1 MADDIENDSPRKP
14 PLADSLDDSNGLPLA
29 DLPYKSRRP
38 KHDRYREPPDMII
51 DEQIED
57 DDNIDELAAISPK
70 LAERRI
76 KIEELRARI
85 DERRADHEMMLELR
99 KEDFKEQEFQRDRDL
114 LLGNNENWMKTYWR
128 PAAGWIYL
136 IICFMDFV
144 GFPLMSMLTPVAG
157 KFVGMSL
164 PYSPWE
170 SITLSQGGLIH
181 LSFGAILGVSA
192 WTRGQEKL
200 AAMNKFGSA

>member
-1 MADDIENDSPRKP
+1 MANNQDEDDTPVRP
-14 PLADSLDDSNGLPLA
+14 PLADG
-29 DLPYKSRRP
+29 PYESERPSRRIMRS
-38 KHDRYREPPDMII
+38 DRESTPT
-51 DEQIED
+51 DESRNVIED
-57 DDNIDELAAISPK
+57 NVDELAAISPK

-85 DERRADHEMMLELR
+85 DERKADHDMMMALR
-99 KEDFKEQEFQRDRDL
+99 KEDFRQQEFVRDREL

-144 GFPLMSMLTPVAG
+144 GFPLISIMIPVIGHGIGLKLA
-157 KFVGMSL
+157 
-164 PYSPWE
+164 YSPWE
-170 SITLSQGGLIH
+170 SITLTQGGLIH

-200 AAMNKFGSA
+200 AVMNKVGSV

>member
-1 MADDIENDSPRKP
+1 MDNHEDELPTRP
-14 PLADSLDDSNGLPLA
+14 PLADDSDQLESDRPRPARKRPVAETDDRDDGHG
-29 DLPYKSRRP
+29 DL
-38 KHDRYREPPDMII
+38 
-51 DEQIED
+51 
-57 DDNIDELAAISPK
+57 DELAAINPK

-85 DERRADHEMMLELR
+85 DERRADHEMMMALR
-99 KEDFKEQEFQRDRDL
+99 KEDFRQQEFIRDRDL
-114 LLGNNENWMKTYWR
+114 LLGNNENWMRTYWR

-144 GFPLMSMLTPVAG
+144 GFPLISMLIPVFG
-157 KFVGMSL
+157 QMLSL
-164 PYSPWE
+164 QLAYTPWE
-170 SITLSQGGLIH
+170 SITLTQGGLIH

-200 AAMNKFGSA
+200 AVMNKVGAP

>member
-1 MADDIENDSPRKP
+1 MDNADDTPIRP
-14 PLADSLDDSNGLPLA
+14 PLADDD
-29 DLPYKSRRP
+29 DLSKPQSTSEDTNDYEPTRPSR
-38 KHDRYREPPDMII
+38 DRYRSSRSS
-51 DEQIED
+51 QG
-57 DDNIDELAAISPK
+57 DDNMDELAAIDPK

-76 KIEELRARI
+76 KIEELKVRI
-85 DERRADHEMMLELR
+85 EERKADHQMVMEMR
-99 KEDFKEQEFQRDRDL
+99 REDFRQQEFIRDKEL
-114 LLGNNENWMKTYWR
+114 LLGSNENWMKTYWR

-144 GFPLMSMLTPVAG
+144 GFPLLSMFAPIASNAFGLRMEYA
-157 KFVGMSL
+157 
-164 PYSPWE
+164 PWV

-200 AAMNKFGSA
+200 AMMNKTSG

>member
-1 MADDIENDSPRKP
+1 MSNNEDEDDAPVRP
-14 PLADSLDDSNGLPLA
+14 PLADGPYEPDRPTRRTMRSDTREAPTDDSR
-29 DLPYKSRRP
+29 DV
-38 KHDRYREPPDMII
+38 I
-51 DEQIED
+51 
-57 DDNIDELAAISPK
+57 DDNVDELAAISPK

-85 DERRADHEMMLELR
+85 DERKADHEMMMALR
-99 KEDFKEQEFQRDRDL
+99 REDFRQQEFVRDREL

-144 GFPLMSMLTPVAG
+144 GFPLISIMIPMIG
-157 KFVGMSL
+157 HGVGL
-164 PYSPWE
+164 KLEYSPWE
-170 SITLSQGGLIH
+170 SITLTQGGLIH

-200 AAMNKFGSA
+200 AVMNKVGSV